1 MVSYSLVFRQGPANF
16 IKSAV
21 AAGFQGL
28 IIPDLPLEEAEKL
41 APQAAAQKLGNHQ
54 LVTPTTPLERA
65 KKIAATTTGFL
76 YVVSVTGITGTR
88 TSLPAELTQQLAQLR
103 QLTKLPLCVGFGIST
118 AEQAKMLA
126 GAADGIIVGRH
137 RSVPGRKCISYGQ
150 AQDLEHSGIATGGSY
165 ARQVVYLYMALIEQ
179 TDRGLYC
186 AAGDFYIDPWRGVPR
201 AIVTHAHSDHARR
214 GSDSYLAPTDG
225 VGVLRHRLGSDIKV
239 TGLQYGDAIDIN
251 GVRVSLHPAGHILG
265 ACMVRVEHRGEVW
278 LFSGDYKTQ
287 SDPTCKLIEP
297 VSCDVFISEC
307 TFGLP
312 IYRWQPSERVFQTS
326 IAGGGTMLRMSGA
339 V

>member
-1 MVSYSLVFRQGPANF
+1 MQLLENTFTRCRSANRSAFIPFVTAGDPSLEQTAAVIDALVTGGADAIEIGFPYSDPLADGPVIQASYTRSLAAGTKLAGIFAAAKQWTSKYSQVPFLAMVSYSLVYRQGPANF

-41 APQAAAQKLGNHQ
+41 APQAAAQKLAIIQ

-126 GAADGIIVGRH
+126 GAADGIIVG
-137 RSVPGRKCISYGQ
+137 S
-150 AQDLEHSGIATGGSY
+150 
-165 ARQVVYLYMALIEQ
+165 
-179 TDRGLYC
+179 
-186 AAGDFYIDPWRGVPR
+186 
-201 AIVTHAHSDHARR
+201 AIVRCLEGNASLSEKLKTMSTLASQLASSTHA
-214 GSDSYLAPTDG
+214 
-225 VGVLRHRLGSDIKV
+225 K
-239 TGLQYGDAIDIN
+239 
-251 GVRVSLHPAGHILG
+251 
-265 ACMVRVEHRGEVW
+265 
-278 LFSGDYKTQ
+278 
-287 SDPTCKLIEP
+287 
-297 VSCDVFISEC
+297 
-307 TFGLP
+307 
-312 IYRWQPSERVFQTS
+312 
-326 IAGGGTMLRMSGA
+326 
-339 V
+339 